1 MTRRPPDG
9 SSPRHAAGWTRDVEP
24 AKPRGRRA
32 LPAAQLGALDRWQER
47 AVTTGTVAG
56 VLLGVGATWWL
67 TLGLGAASVRVPES
81 DTLELMWG
89 SPGLLI
95 LADVNARA
103 DRRSALGVGM
113 ACARRSLDAPVRGAG
128 RGILDAA
135 ALRVLRRAYRARAR
149 DGRHRRAP
157 GTTSGSTARDVS
169 QSMPAPNSPPPGGG
183 TAAGGIRSG
192 RVISVPTSTCTN
204 ASSALPKCQPSTS
217 FERPQ
222 AHRDHQPLRLR
233 HRPR

>member
-1 MTRRPPDG
+1 MVRRRATPRAG
-9 SSPRHAAGWTRDVEP
+9 HATSSPPSHAAGERCRPPSSAPSTDGKNARL
-24 AKPRGRRA
+24 
-32 LPAAQLGALDRWQER
+32 LPE
-47 AVTTGTVAG
+47 TVAG

-169 QSMPAPNSPPPGGG
+169 QSMPAPKSPRP
-183 TAAGGIRSG
+183 AA
-192 RVISVPTSTCTN
+192 
-204 ASSALPKCQPSTS
+204 A
-217 FERPQ
+217 
-222 AHRDHQPLRLR
+222 
-233 HRPR
+233 RPRAVFALDG